1 MKISP
6 VNTGLGHE
14 LICPGCGGSYLHHG
28 EVQVFTRDDEDSE
41 TGLFVAVEGLSFTA
55 DRDIS
60 GTPSMR
66 RDGVLIFFTCENCD
80 ATPVMKIRQHKG
92 QTLVEVF

>member
-1 MKISP
+1 MIEKE
-6 VNTGLGHE
+6 NFGLGHA
-14 LICPGCGGSYLHHG
+14 LLCPACGGNYLSHG

-60 GTPSMR
+60 GTPSQR
-66 RDGVLIFFTCENCD
+66 RDGIVIFFSCEQCD
-80 ATPVMKIRQHKG
+80 AAPVMKIRQHKG
-92 QTLVEVF
+92 QTLIEVI